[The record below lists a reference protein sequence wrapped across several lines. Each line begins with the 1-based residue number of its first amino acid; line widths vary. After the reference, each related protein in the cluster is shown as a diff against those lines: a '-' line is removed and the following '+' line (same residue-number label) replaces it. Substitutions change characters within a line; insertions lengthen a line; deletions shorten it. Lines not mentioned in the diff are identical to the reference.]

1 MNPPK
6 VEVIT
11 VDGPTAS
18 GKGTI
23 ASRLAQVLGFHY
35 LDSGALFRL
44 TALSCLVNRLDL
56 SDAASCAQAVLK
68 MRLRFE
74 EGKIFL
80 FDQDVTD
87 TIREEKIGIA
97 ASQVATMPAVREAI
111 LSLER
116 GLCREPGLVADGRDM
131 GTVVFPQARLKI
143 FLTASAKVRAERRY
157 KQLIQRGISANLADL
172 TRDLEERDRRDRERT
187 VSPMRPAADARLLD
201 SSEMTIDETVDRI
214 LSWYRTLSA

>member
-23 ASRLAQVLGFHY
+23 ASKLAQVLGFHY

-44 TALSCLVNRLDL
+44 TALSCLSNRLDL
-56 SDAASCAQAVLK
+56 SDSASCAQAALK
-68 MRLRFE
+68 MKLRFE

-87 TIREEKIGIA
+87 AIREEKIGIA

-201 SSEMTIDETVDRI
+201 SSEMTIDETVNRI
-214 LSWYRTLSA
+214 LSWYRTLPA

>member
-23 ASRLAQVLGFHY
+23 ASKLAQVLGFHY

-44 TALSCLVNRLDL
+44 TALSCLANRLDL
-56 SDAASCAQAVLK
+56 SDAASCAQAALK
-68 MRLRFE
+68 MKLRFE

-87 TIREEKIGIA
+87 AIREEKIGIA

-201 SSEMTIDETVDRI
+201 SSEMTIDETVNRI
-214 LSWYRTLSA
+214 LSWYRTLPA

>member
-23 ASRLAQVLGFHY
+23 ASKLAQVLGFHY

-44 TALSCLVNRLDL
+44 TALSCLSNRLDL
-56 SDAASCAQAVLK
+56 SDAASCAQAALK
-68 MRLRFE
+68 MKLRFE

-87 TIREEKIGIA
+87 AIREEKIGIA

-172 TRDLEERDRRDRERT
+172 THDLEERDRRDRERT

-201 SSEMTIDETVDRI
+201 SSEMTIDETVNRI
-214 LSWYRTLSA
+214 LSWYRTLPA